1 MKTIVQLTAV
11 SIISLG
17 LFSCNQQDATQKE
30 SQAEN
35 TEKERIYPVKTQK
48 ILREEISIEETYPA
62 TISAGEEVHLA
73 PTQPGQIQEILVD
86 AGDKVSK
93 GQLLIKMDP
102 TQLNQTRI
110 QYYDAKRDLQRMDS
124 LIKYNSISKQQ
135 YDKVKLQYEVIE
147 SNLQMLEENTN
158 IRAPFSGVITGKY
171 FNDKENFTGVA
182 PQLGVSAIVTLMQ
195 ISTLKAEVHISEH
208 YFPNVKKG
216 MKTTLKTNIYP
227 EKIFKGTITTIYPT
241 IDPNT
246 KTFTIEI
253 IVPNKD
259 EKLRPGM
266 FARVTMNLGTKKTIV
281 VPSHALLKQEG
292 TNNRYLFI
300 NDDGVAKR
308 YDVEVG
314 ARYNNMIEI
323 FHEEITEGMELIHT
337 GHSNLQNGESISV
350 SNDTTRVQ

>member
-1 MKTIVQLTAV
+1 MKTIVKLTAV

-17 LFSCNQQDATQKE
+17 LFACSQEDAGQKK
-30 SQAEN
+30 SQTEN
-35 TEKERIYPVKTQK
+35 TEQERIYPVKTQK
-48 ILREEISIEETYPA
+48 IVREEISIEETYPA
-62 TISAGEEVHLA
+62 TISAGEEAHIA
-73 PTQPGQIQEILVD
+73 PTQPGQIQKILVD

-124 LIKYNSISKQQ
+124 LIKYNSIAKQQ
-135 YDKVKLQYEVIE
+135 YDKAKLQYEVLE

-195 ISTLKAEVHISEH
+195 ISTLKAEVHISEQ
-208 YFPNVKKG
+208 YFPYVKKG
-216 MKTTLKTNIYP
+216 MKTTLRTNIYP
-227 EKIFKGTITTIYPT
+227 DATFKGTVSTIYPT

-246 KTFTIEI
+246 KTFTVEI
-253 IVPNKD
+253 IVPNKG

-266 FARVTMNLGTKKTIV
+266 FARVTLNLGNKKTIV

-300 NDDGVAKR
+300 NDKGRAKR
-308 YDVEVG
+308 YNITIG
-314 ARYNNMIEI
+314 ARYNNLIEI
-323 FHEEITEGMELIHT
+323 IHEDITEGMELINT
-337 GHSNLQNGESISV
+337 GHTNLQDGDSISV
-350 SNDTTRVQ
+350 SSDTTTIQ

>member
-1 MKTIVQLTAV
+1 MKTIVKLTAV

-17 LFSCNQQDATQKE
+17 FFACSQEDAGQKE
-30 SQAEN
+30 SQTEN
-35 TEKERIYPVKTQK
+35 TEQERIYPVKTQK
-48 ILREEISIEETYPA
+48 IVREEISIEETYPA
-62 TISAGEEVHLA
+62 TISAGEEAHIA
-73 PTQPGQIQEILVD
+73 PTQPGQIREILVD

-110 QYYDAKRDLQRMDS
+110 QYHDAKRDLQRMDS

-135 YDKVKLQYEVIE
+135 YDKAKLQYEVLA

-171 FNDKENFTGVA
+171 FNDKENFTGAA
-182 PQLGVSAIVTLMQ
+182 PQLGISAIVTLMQ
-195 ISTLKAEVHISEH
+195 ISSLKAEVHISEQ
-208 YFPNVKKG
+208 YFPYVKKG
-216 MKTTLKTNIYP
+216 MKTTLRTNIYP
-227 EKIFKGTITTIYPT
+227 EALFTGTISTIYPT

-246 KTFTIEI
+246 KTFTVEI
-253 IVPNKD
+253 IVPNKG

-266 FARVTMNLGTKKTIV
+266 FARITMNLGTKKTIV

-300 NDDGVAKR
+300 NKNGIAKR

-314 ARYNNMIEI
+314 TRYNNMIEI
-323 FHEEITEGMELIHT
+323 IHEEITEGMELIYT
-337 GHSNLQNGESISV
+337 GHSNLQNGVSISV
-350 SNDTTRVQ
+350 KNDTTRVK